1 LFPQWDNPQE
11 EKALTRRFAP
21 TSPASESFA

>member
-1 LFPQWDNPQE
+1 VLPQWDSPDE
-11 EKALTRRFAP
+11 ARALTRRVAP